1 MTLHLWAGFA
11 FASLVIALVPG
22 PGVATILGFAFGSG
36 RRTALAAVAGMA
48 LGNAIAIGASLAGA
62 AAILAASALAF
73 TILKW
78 LGATYLIV
86 IGLIAIARSGRVA
99 AAADA
104 RPRAIAPRAA
114 FATTVAVGT
123 FHPKTILF
131 FVSFAS
137 QFIDPAA
144 AYLPQAAILVLTFTL
159 VAAVTD
165 TLYALAASSAAGAI
179 RRPAIRRWAARAGG
193 GAMVA
198 AGVATAAMRRG

>member
-1 MTLHLWAGFA
+1 MTLELWAGFA
-11 FASLVIALVPG
+11 LASLIIAIVPG
-22 PGVATILGFAFGSG
+22 PGVAAILGFAFGSG

-62 AAILAASALAF
+62 AAVLATSALAF
-73 TILKW
+73 TVLKW
-78 LGATYLIV
+78 LGAAWLIG
-86 IGLIAIARSGRVA
+86 IGLLAIARSGGA

-104 RPRAIAPRAA
+104 RPHAVAPRTA

-123 FHPKTILF
+123 FHPKTLLF
-131 FVSFAS
+131 FLSFAS

-144 AYLPQAAILVLTFTL
+144 PYLPQAALLVVTFTAI
-159 VAAVTD
+159 AAVTD

-179 RRPAIRRWAARAGG
+179 RRPVVRRWAARAGG

-198 AGVATAAMRRG
+198 AGVATAAMRRA